1 MKTGDDSGGC
11 SDIWQ
16 PDLKGIMQSP
26 VLEATLKLNHQ
37 ENSGQSYNKNPRGR
51 VPAGIYNNG

>member
-1 MKTGDDSGGC
+1 MKSGDDSGGC
-11 SDIWQ
+11 SDMTAWF
-16 PDLKGIMQSP
+16 KGSNAIPSARSH
-26 VLEATLKLNHQ
+26 VKLHHQ

>member
-16 PDLKGIMQSP
+16 PDLKGIMQSS
-26 VLEATLKLNHQ
+26 VLEATLKLNQ